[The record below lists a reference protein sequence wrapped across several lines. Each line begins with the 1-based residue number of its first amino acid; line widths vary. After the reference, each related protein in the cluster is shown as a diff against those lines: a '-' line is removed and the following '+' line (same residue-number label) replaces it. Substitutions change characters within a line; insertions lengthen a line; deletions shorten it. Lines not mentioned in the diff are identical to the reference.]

1 MSPLNKDKALECFF
15 VMLHFQAFGFVVV
28 VVVVVFVVV
37 VAGRSYSLELANGV
51 LAPDPAKWENKIPLN
66 INEASSVKFAP
77 KGCGT
82 LGFDDSEQEQCRW

>member
-1 MSPLNKDKALECFF
+1 MSSLEIGKLPCSW
-15 VMLHFQAFGFVVV
+15 A
-28 VVVVVFVVV
+28 VFVNKHS
-37 VAGRSYSLELANGV
+37 GDRSYSLELANGV